1 MRLKLFFVVSFLLG
15 VLLPAADSTSS
26 EKISTA
32 PGRFVGR
39 EYFGGHFFYTAAD
52 IRWPG
57 ETSTRLPEVVGSWRL
72 WDAYGTEWRYL
83 EPEKGVWRFEYLDR
97 YVKQAEA
104 RGMKV
109 MLTLGQTPRWASSRP
124 DEETATGF
132 GNAAMPSDIA
142 DWKSYIRTVSQRYKG
157 RIQAYEIWNEPA
169 FSDTDPAPSS
179 IRKAGYF
186 YGSAADMELLTKEAA
201 SVIRGV
207 DSDALVV
214 SSSVVGHHQGV
225 RRLDAL
231 LKAGVAQHVDVI
243 GFHFYF
249 VDTTAPEELPRL
261 SARVRETMRKYG
273 ADGLPLWNTESGL
286 VIQSPGKLVKAL
298 EPGGKGVLSKV
309 LSEDEAVDSLSRLIL
324 LGLHSGLQRYYWF
337 AWDSYSMG
345 FLSSNKPRSQTLP
358 GFAFGK
364 LARWTVGSY
373 FEGCSRTGDSVWRCQ
388 FRYGEGGRKAEISW
402 SENGSGQY
410 VCPFEIACYVEE
422 LVSNSSATEPLR
434 FISVKHR
441 PILVKNSSAPWAPG
455 EY

>member
-1 MRLKLFFVVSFLLG
+1 MRSNIFFIIAFLIG
-15 VLLPAADSTSS
+15 ALLPVADSTSS
-26 EKISTA
+26 EKISNA

-52 IRWPG
+52 MRWPG

-72 WDAYGTEWRYL
+72 WDAYGTEWRDL
-83 EPEKGVWRFEYLDR
+83 EPEKGSWRFDYLDR
-97 YVKQAEA
+97 YVNQAEA
-104 RGMKV
+104 RGVKV

-124 DEETATGF
+124 DEQTASGF
-132 GNAAMPSDIA
+132 GNAAMPRDIA
-142 DWKSYIRTVSQRYKG
+142 DWRNYVKAVSQRYKG

-186 YGSAADMELLTKEAA
+186 FGSAADMELLTKEAA
-201 SVIRGV
+201 SIIRGI

-214 SSSVVGHHQGV
+214 SSSVVGHHHGI
-225 RRLDAL
+225 RRLEAL

-261 SARVRETMRKYG
+261 AAKVKETMRKYG
-273 ADGLPLWNTESGL
+273 AEDLPLWNTESGL
-286 VIQSPGKLVKAL
+286 VIQTRGKPVKAL
-298 EPGGKGVLSKV
+298 EAGGKGVLSKV
-309 LSEDEAVDSLSRLIL
+309 LSEDEAVDSMSRLLL

-345 FLSSNKPRSQTLP
+345 FLSSEKPRSQTLP

-373 FEGCSRTGDSVWRCQ
+373 FEGCSRTGDAIWRCR
-388 FRYGEGGRKAEISW
+388 FRSGKGGRRAEISW
-402 SENGSGQY
+402 SENGDGQY
-410 VCPFEIACYVEE
+410 ACPFENACYVEE
-422 LVSNSSATEPLR
+422 LVSTSSAAEPLR
-434 FISVKHR
+434 FITAKQRPVLVRDSSV
-441 PILVKNSSAPWAPG
+441 PWAPG